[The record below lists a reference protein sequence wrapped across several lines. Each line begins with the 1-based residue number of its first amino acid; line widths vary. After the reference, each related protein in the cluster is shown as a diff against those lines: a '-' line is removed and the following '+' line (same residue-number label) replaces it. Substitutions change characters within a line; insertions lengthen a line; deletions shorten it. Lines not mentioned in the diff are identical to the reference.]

1 MKKKQLPSKREII
14 PVPPES
20 ALKQR
25 AKFTE
30 EFKRAAVLR
39 LREPGQSATD
49 LAFELGIRRNQL
61 YKWEKKLGEQA
72 PGELFRSP
80 GRPVAGDETEVETLR
95 RELAGAQEELAILK
109 KLDAYLTRLKKR
121 STRSLMSSDLRT
133 RSKRCAACSKSAAV
147 GITRLKKPR

>member
-25 AKFTE
+25 AKFTD

-109 KLDAYLTRLKKR
+109 KLDVYLTRLKK
-121 STRSLMSSDLRT
+121 
-133 RSKRCAACSKSAAV
+133 
-147 GITRLKKPR
+147 